1 MTMEHRMRVRELGI
15 DLTGEPGPWN
25 AITDVP
31 GVEVGY
37 VTLVEGDGIRTGVT
51 AVLPR
56 GRDGVGVPCS
66 AGWHSFNGNGEM
78 TGTAWIEESGSL
90 AVPVV
95 ITNTYAVGPA
105 HRGVIEWVRAN
116 CRGMAPEWL
125 LPVVTETWDGHL
137 NDIHGAAV
145 GPGHAAAAIDAAVT
159 GPVEEGCVGGGTGM
173 RCYGFKGGS
182 GTASRMVEYGAD
194 RYTVGAFV
202 QANFGA
208 RRELVMAGVPVGR
221 ALTDPAGEAAD
232 AAGAVADGER
242 PVPPGAGSVIVVV
255 ATDAPLLPGQC
266 KALARRVPLGLART
280 GTTGSHF
287 SGDIFLA
294 FSTAN
299 RGALTSTFPEAD
311 GPAGAPYESLRFV
324 PWGRMDPFYEAVV
337 ESVEEAVLN
346 VLTGARAMTGRS
358 GHHVPALPLDRV
370 GELLAARTR

>member
-1 MTMEHRMRVRELGI
+1 MSDEHTNEGRGRARQAGI
-15 DLTGEPGPWN
+15 PLTGEPGRWN

-37 VTLVEGDGIRTGVT
+37 VTLVEGDDVRTGVT
-51 AVLPR
+51 ALLPR
-56 GRDGVGVPCS
+56 GREGVGTPCA

-90 AVPVV
+90 AVPVL
-95 ITNTYAVGPA
+95 ITNTYAVGPV
-105 HRGVIEWVRAN
+105 HRGVVEWVRAN

-137 NDIHGAAV
+137 NDIHGTAV
-145 GPGHAAAAIDAAVT
+145 REHHAGAAIEAASS
-159 GPVEEGCVGGGTGM
+159 GPVAEGCVGGGTGM

-182 GTASRMVEYGAD
+182 GTASRVVHHGPD

-208 RRELVMAGVPVGR
+208 RRELVVAGVPVGR
-221 ALTDPAGEAAD
+221 ELTGRVGASAP
-232 AAGAVADGER
+232 AAGTEEER

-266 KALARRVPLGLART
+266 KALARRATLGLGRT

-287 SGDIFLA
+287 SGDLFLA

-299 RGALTSTFPEAD
+299 PNALTSTFPEDD
-311 GPAGAPYESLRFV
+311 GSAPYESMRFV
-324 PWGRMDPFYEAVV
+324 PWGRMDPFYGAVV

-346 VLTGARAMTGRS
+346 ALTGAHSMTGRA
-358 GHHVPALPLDRV
+358 GHHVPALPLDEV
-370 GELLAARTR
+370 TARLEDRRR